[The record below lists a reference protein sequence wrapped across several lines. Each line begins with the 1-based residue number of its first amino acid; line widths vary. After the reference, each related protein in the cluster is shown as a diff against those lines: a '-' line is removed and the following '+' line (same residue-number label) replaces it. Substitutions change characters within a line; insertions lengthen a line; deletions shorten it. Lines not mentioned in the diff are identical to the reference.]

1 MNPDDPMERRKRV
14 AWSIA
19 TLSNFETGKDPVDVY
34 EKLMADWDEVD
45 KHGHIAL
52 DESSKT

>member
-1 MNPDDPMERRKRV
+1 MERRKRV